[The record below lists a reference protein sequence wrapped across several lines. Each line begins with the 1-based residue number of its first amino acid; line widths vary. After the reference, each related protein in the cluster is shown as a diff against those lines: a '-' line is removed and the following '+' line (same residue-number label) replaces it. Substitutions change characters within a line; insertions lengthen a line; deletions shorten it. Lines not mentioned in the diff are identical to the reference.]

1 LLHFLKSNLVSADPM
16 KPSTRGK
23 VNNVF
28 LEGCM
33 NFPLEQLEILFS
45 NELEL
50 PSYND
55 NYVNNLVEN
64 CGSNLFTPSMK
75 FSSLDVKTHFVTA
88 GFPELIGIIIFNLFD
103 IFA

>member
-1 LLHFLKSNLVSADPM
+1 STAFPKIESGLRRSNEAIHQRKNLFLKKLFASP
-16 KPSTRGK
+16 PEGIRG
-23 VNNVF
+23 
-28 LEGCM
+28 
-33 NFPLEQLEILFS
+33 QLWKDIW
-45 NELEL
+45 EL